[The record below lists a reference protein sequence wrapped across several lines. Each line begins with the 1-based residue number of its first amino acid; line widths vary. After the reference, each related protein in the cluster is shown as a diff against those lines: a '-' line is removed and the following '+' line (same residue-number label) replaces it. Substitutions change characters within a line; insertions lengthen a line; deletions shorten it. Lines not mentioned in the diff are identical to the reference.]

1 LNSFDE
7 GLRLQKMKAP
17 ANKNPLCCLSR
28 LPAASADSAAVFCW
42 GAPPTTPQSSG
53 MAHGHQHPALRGGHC
68 SATLLSDFERP
79 GACDP
84 RERPRRVRRLARH
97 IRDGGPFFAPPART
111 PAHPAMKR
119 CRRRHC
125 SRVPST
131 LLSVRRPGAQSP
143 SCYPSRP
150 RTQPASASAAGLSL
164 PPSRTQAAPGSRAPG
179 MELRRGGSPLCDA
192 VAAKELARM
201 LFVRPRRFLSVS
213 HADLA
218 GLT

>member
-1 LNSFDE
+1 
-7 GLRLQKMKAP
+7 
-17 ANKNPLCCLSR
+17 
-28 LPAASADSAAVFCW
+28 V
-42 GAPPTTPQSSG
+42 SSQAKCATIDRHHREWRMG
-53 MAHGHQHPALRGGHC
+53 INTRRCEAGIAALRC
-68 SATLLSDFERP
+68 YRISNDRARVT
-79 GACDP
+79 

-143 SCYPSRP
+143 PCYPSRP

-192 VAAKELARM
+192 VAARELARM